1 MRCGLACLYERRN
14 VRKDLARWSRTTLLA
29 TGIENIACHLV
40 GKEVWEAIFPESSVC
55 LNQPVH
61 FSGSVP
67 ADFVPAELCLLCD
80 RQRTEAATESVDKK
94 VVMCDSDS
102 GVCSASPP
110 TSPRAS
116 QPVPSAS
123 TEATLLCMTSLYER
137 TREAIM
143 RMQAAQQFEMM
154 SQMQMLGLLGM
165 APAVAPEINRIMFE
179 NQLAAVNPFLASP
192 LWNLH
197 AEPSHP
203 PFQPPAPSKPSERN
217 SEVRTRDEQPLDLS
231 RKSGLEAIID
241 IETSNYNQ
249 KQRKQSQPQSETIE
263 KETNGQEEIVRNGYG
278 IKRNYSQVDLTA
290 AVNDIRCG
298 RLGTRRASVVYGIPR
313 STLRNKIYKLEAAEE
328 QAGQA
333 PLNKRRRPGG
343 QSNAEK
349 KLAEQV
355 ERQKK
360 ASTPV
365 TDCSSISPSS
375 DGTDGEK
382 TFNADN
388 RWENDWTTNLWQSLF
403 NQNSTS
409 MTADVMGTGGKEDGK
424 KEELSEW
431 KKSRPKRGQYRKYDK
446 NALDEAVRSV
456 RRGEMSV
463 HRAGS
468 YYGVPH
474 STLEYKVKE
483 RNLLR
488 KKKDS
493 PPVKEIS
500 LMQEPM
506 TSLNISE
513 ESSSP
518 VIAV

>member
-1 MRCGLACLYERRN
+1 
-14 VRKDLARWSRTTLLA
+14 
-29 TGIENIACHLV
+29 
-40 GKEVWEAIFPESSVC
+40 
-55 LNQPVH
+55 
-61 FSGSVP
+61 
-67 ADFVPAELCLLCD
+67 
-80 RQRTEAATESVDKK
+80 
-94 VVMCDSDS
+94 
-102 GVCSASPP
+102 
-110 TSPRAS
+110 
-116 QPVPSAS
+116 
-123 TEATLLCMTSLYER
+123 
-137 TREAIM
+137 
-143 RMQAAQQFEMM
+143 MM

-165 APAVAPEINRIMFE
+165 TPTVTPEMNRLMFE
-179 NQLAAVNPFLASP
+179 NQLAAVNPFLANP
-192 LWNLH
+192 LWNMP
-197 AEPSHP
+197 AEPSHQ
-203 PFQPPAPSKPSERN
+203 PFQPQIPSKLNNERHADG
-217 SEVRTRDEQPLDLS
+217 RTRDEQPLDLS

-241 IETSNYNQ
+241 IETANYTH
-249 KQRKQSQPQSETIE
+249 KQRKQSQQPVEATE
-263 KETNGQEEIVRNGYG
+263 KETNGPEEIVRNGYG

-382 TFNADN
+382 KYNADN
-388 RWENDWTTNLWQSLF
+388 CWDSEWTTNLWQSLF
-403 NQNSTS
+403 SQNSTN
-409 MTADVMGTGGKEDGK
+409 MTADIMGPVGKEESK
-424 KEELSEW
+424 KEKEELSEW

-446 NALDEAVRSV
+446 NALDEAVQSV

-506 TSLNISE
+506 TSLTISE

-518 VIAV
+518 AIAV